1 MSTTAGFLL
10 VAPRRDRPFT
20 TSRVACVT
28 PRPRLDGCR
37 VLYVGG
43 RYASV
48 PLYRALIE
56 RLGGRFLHH
65 DGGVAHS
72 AAHLDASLRVADLVL
87 CQSAMLRHDA
97 CWRVRSHCW
106 CTGIRCLFVES
117 PSATSLQRVLDG
129 LPAAITAVDTGH
141 R

>member
-1 MSTTAGFLL
+1 VRHAASPPGRL
-10 VAPRRDRPFT
+10 PRAVRR
-20 TSRVACVT
+20 
-28 PRPRLDGCR
+28 
-37 VLYVGG
+37 
-43 RYASV
+43 
-48 PLYRALIE
+48 RAL
-56 RLGGRFLHH
+56 RQRAAVPRADRKASAGAFLHH